1 VSSRHWL
8 LQVPESLLPDAVWA
22 WRNAAEA
29 GAAVGRGGLDEFAQA
44 CAALPRMPVVV
55 LLPASFAL
63 CVAVTVPQRQQ
74 RQMLAALPFL
84 LEENVAADIEQ
95 LHVVAGVRIDAQRL
109 QALAVERRVL
119 AEVLATLQAAGIDP
133 EIVTLDALAL
143 PQAGMVFLDG
153 GHSLLREP
161 EGGALAFD
169 AQDAGVILEGIAAWP
184 AGLRIACAQESGL
197 AAARSVEADALAVDP
212 PVAVQV
218 DDAPCA
224 LLDLLAEQAADA
236 WARVPNLRQGEFA
249 RRGAGEF
256 SLGFDW
262 RPLAWL
268 AACLAVV
275 ALGYQLAL
283 GMSYSRAAEAT
294 RQAQVALYK
303 QVFPGSNNVPAPR
316 QQMQGQIEAGSVR
329 GGVFVGLVARTAEG
343 FASVGGDAAGYRPGN
358 LAWDATQRQLRI
370 DVLARSLEDLD
381 RLRSALEQRGLSV
394 DIGAGIAQDGGY
406 KARMNVTEGA

>member
-8 LQVPESLLPDAVWA
+8 LRVPEALSAAAGWQWCNAMDAAANTGSGSL
-22 WRNAAEA
+22 E
-29 GAAVGRGGLDEFAQA
+29 EFAQA
-44 CAALPRMPVVV
+44 YASVPRMPVVV
-55 LLPASFAL
+55 LVPASFVL
-63 CVAVTVPQRQQ
+63 AVSVNVPQRQQ

-109 QALAVERRVL
+109 QALAIERRLFAELL
-119 AEVLATLQAAGIDP
+119 ALLQSAGIDP

-153 GHSLLREP
+153 DRSLLREAD
-161 EGGALAFD
+161 GGALVFD
-169 AQDAGVILEGIAAWP
+169 AQDAGVILNNVAGWP
-184 AGLRIACAQESGL
+184 AGLRIACARDTDL
-197 AAARSVEADALAVDP
+197 AAARSIEADALAIEP
-212 PVAVQV
+212 AASVQF
-218 DDAPCA
+218 DEAPLP
-224 LLDLLAEQAADA
+224 LLHLLAAQDGDA
-236 WARVPNLRQGEFA
+236 WARIPNLRQAEFT

-275 ALGYQLAL
+275 GLGYQLAL
-283 GMSYSRAAEAT
+283 GMSYSRAADAT
-294 RQAQVALYK
+294 REAQVALYK

-316 QQMQGQIEAGSVR
+316 KQMQGQIENGNVR

-343 FASVGGDAAGYRPGN
+343 FASVGGGAAGYRPGN
-358 LAWDATQRQLRI
+358 LAWDAAQRQLRI

-381 RLRSALEQRGLSV
+381 RLRAALEQRGLSV

-406 KARMNVTEGA
+406 KARMNVAEGA

>member
-1 VSSRHWL
+1 MSSRHWL
-8 LQVPESLLPDAVWA
+8 LRVPASLQPDAGWQ
-22 WRNAAEA
+22 WLNAA
-29 GAAVGRGGLDEFAQA
+29 AADAEIGSGRLDEFAQA
-44 CAALPRMPVVV
+44 AMAVPRMPVVV

-63 CVAVTVPQRQQ
+63 AVAVNVPQRQQ

-95 LHVVAGVRIDAQRL
+95 LHVVPGLRIDAQRL
-109 QALAVERRVL
+109 QALAIESRLFAGLL
-119 AEVLATLQAAGIDP
+119 ALMQAAGIDP
-133 EIVTLDALAL
+133 DIVTLDALAL
-143 PQAGMVFLDG
+143 PQAGFVFLDG
-153 GHSLLREP
+153 EMCLLRDP
-161 EGGALAFD
+161 DGGALVFD
-169 AQDAGVILEGIAAWP
+169 AQDAAVIVDGVAGWP
-184 AGLRIACAQESGL
+184 AGLSVACAQEPDV
-197 AAARSVEADALAVDP
+197 AVARSIEADALAREPAV
-212 PVAVQV
+212 PVQF
-218 DDAPCA
+218 DETPRPLLA
-224 LLDLLAEQAADA
+224 LLAGQTADA

-283 GMSYSRAAEAT
+283 GMSYSRAADAT
-294 RQAQVALYK
+294 RDAQVALYR
-303 QVFPGSNNVPAPR
+303 QLFPGSNNVPAPR
-316 QQMQGQIEAGSVR
+316 KQMQGQIEAGTVR

-343 FASVGGDAAGYRPGN
+343 FASAGGDAAGYRPGN
-358 LAWDATQRQLRI
+358 MAWDAAQRQLRI

-381 RLRSALEQRGLSV
+381 RLRAALEQLGLSV

-406 KARMNVTEGA
+406 KARMNVAEGA